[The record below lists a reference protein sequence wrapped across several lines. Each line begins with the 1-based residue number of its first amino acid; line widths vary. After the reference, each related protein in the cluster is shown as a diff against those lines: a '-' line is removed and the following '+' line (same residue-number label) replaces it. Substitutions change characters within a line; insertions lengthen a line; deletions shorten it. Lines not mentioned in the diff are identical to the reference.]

1 MDLGGGD
8 MDWLRGRV
16 FLKPEDQLV
25 LSDAVC
31 APFHYWNIIHSNY
44 VFLRKFV
51 TNSKNKTLGI
61 TRRDCKSSDY
71 T

>member
-31 APFHYWNIIHSNY
+31 APFHYWNIIHSNIIH
-44 VFLRKFV
+44 
-51 TNSKNKTLGI
+51 TKNKTLGI

>member
-31 APFHYWNIIHSNY
+31 APFHY
-44 VFLRKFV
+44 
-51 TNSKNKTLGI
+51 
-61 TRRDCKSSDY
+61 
-71 T
+71 